1 MPGTSTLGALANGG
15 ACPLFRN
22 KTPRPTKERIAASE
36 KTVWPTFVID
46 GGAGRVD
53 ICFEL
58 MKKSFLFRLT
68 FGSVL
73 TSFTIFAVEASWV
86 VKYGWSQKASE

>member
-22 KTPRPTKERIAASE
+22 KTPRPTKERIEASE
-36 KTVWPTFVID
+36 KTVRPIFVSD
-46 GGAGRVD
+46 GGSGRVD
-53 ICFEL
+53 DCFEL

-68 FGSVL
+68 FGFVL
-73 TSFTIFAVEASWV
+73 TSFVIFSSEAS
-86 VKYGWSQKASE
+86 

>member
-1 MPGTSTLGALANGG
+1 MPGISMVGALANGG

-36 KTVWPTFVID
+36 KTVRPIFVSV

-53 ICFEL
+53 DCFEL
-58 MKKSFLFRLT
+58 IKKSFLLGLNFC
-68 FGSVL
+68 SVL
-73 TSFTIFAVEASWV
+73 TSFVIFSAEAS
-86 VKYGWSQKASE
+86 

>member
-1 MPGTSTLGALANGG
+1 MPGTSMLGALANGG

-36 KTVWPTFVID
+36 KTVRPIFVSE
-46 GGAGRVD
+46 GGAGRVND
-53 ICFEL
+53 CFEL

-73 TSFTIFAVEASWV
+73 TSFVIFS
-86 VKYGWSQKASE
+86 

>member
-1 MPGTSTLGALANGG
+1 MPGISMVGALANGG
-15 ACPLFRN
+15 ACPLFKN

-36 KTVWPTFVID
+36 KMVRPIFVSD

-53 ICFEL
+53 DCFEL

-68 FGSVL
+68 FGFVL
-73 TSFTIFAVEASWV
+73 TSFVIFSSEAS
-86 VKYGWSQKASE
+86 